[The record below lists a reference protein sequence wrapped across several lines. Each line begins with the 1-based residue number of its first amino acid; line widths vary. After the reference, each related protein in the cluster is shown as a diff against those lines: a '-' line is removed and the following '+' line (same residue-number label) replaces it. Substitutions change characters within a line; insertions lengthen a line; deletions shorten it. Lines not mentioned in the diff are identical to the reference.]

1 MPWKAHEIGGIF
13 ASQQLEINGIFANH
27 QIAGTLIYR
36 NILLLDLVKQKPVK
50 LGELRRRMNAMA
62 LKSDCIDP
70 RQFFSPEMT

>member
-1 MPWKAHEIGGIF
+1 
-13 ASQQLEINGIFANH
+13 
-27 QIAGTLIYR
+27 LIYR

-70 RQFFSPEMT
+70 RQFFLSRNDITVQHLRIAYSSTKGLGYEI